1 VFQNWRIPS
10 SERGREGPSGVRKY
24 LEKKIS
30 LPEEDISKHLGDQR
44 SSSKNLMDKVNYLQI
59 LFGSK

>member
-1 VFQNWRIPS
+1 VVGKDP
-10 SERGREGPSGVRKY
+10 V
-24 LEKKIS
+24 EKKIS
-30 LPEEDISKHLGDQR
+30 LPEEDTSKHLGDQR